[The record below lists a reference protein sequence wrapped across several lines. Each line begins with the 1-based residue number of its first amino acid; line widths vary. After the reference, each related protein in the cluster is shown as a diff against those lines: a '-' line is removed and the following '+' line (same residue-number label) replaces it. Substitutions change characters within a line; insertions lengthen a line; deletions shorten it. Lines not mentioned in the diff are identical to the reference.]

1 MYTKANVKNF
11 RKRQNLLKERLSEED
26 GKGYIQ
32 RNLQDT
38 QYIAAFMLNYIR
50 NHLAFADC
58 SGAGKRRVVA
68 VNGAVTAFCASAGAL
83 ARCVPTAI
91 CTMQWTRR

>member
-58 SGAGKRRVVA
+58 SGQA
-68 VNGAVTAFCASAGAL
+68 NGGSL
-83 ARCVPTAI
+83 R
-91 CTMQWTRR
+91 